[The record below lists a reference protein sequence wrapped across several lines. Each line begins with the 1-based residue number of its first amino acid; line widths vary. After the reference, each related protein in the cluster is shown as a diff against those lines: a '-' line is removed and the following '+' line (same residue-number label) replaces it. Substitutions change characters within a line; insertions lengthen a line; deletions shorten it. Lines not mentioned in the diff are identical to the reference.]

1 MTSWPTALPRSPV
14 FDQVLPPET
23 LELLRDLN
31 GELAGQGFYLTGGT
45 GLALQLGHRVSEDLD
60 FFTAAEFDPVRLSRQ
75 MEQRPGYSETLLS
88 KGSFYCRVAGVKLS
102 FLHYP
107 VPLRFPTTEYR
118 SVMVADWRDILAEK
132 FKTLSQRGSR
142 RDFYDVY
149 ACLTLKTLS
158 VAEAIGIFKGRFAG
172 TGINYQHVL
181 KSLMWFV
188 DADAEPDP
196 RLLIRADWAEVK
208 RFFESRAAEFA
219 KSLV

>member
-1 MTSWPTALPRSPV
+1 MTSWLTALLRSPV

-31 GELAGQGFYLTGGT
+31 GELARQGFYLAGGT

-60 FFTAAEFDPVRLSRQ
+60 FFTTAEFDPVLLSRR
-75 MEQRPGYSETLLS
+75 MEPRPGYSETLLS
-88 KGSFYCRVAGVKLS
+88 KGTFYCRVSDVKLS

-107 VPLRFPTTEYR
+107 VPLRFPTAEYR
-118 SVMVADWRDILAEK
+118 SVTVADWRDILAEK

-142 RDFYDVY
+142 RDFYDVH
-149 ACLTLKTLS
+149 ACFTLKTLS
-158 VAEAIGIFKGRFAG
+158 VAEATAIFKGRFAG

-181 KSLMWFV
+181 KSLTWFV

-196 RLLIRADWAEVK
+196 RLLRRTDWAEVK
-208 RFFESRAAEFA
+208 RFFDSHAAEFLRYL
-219 KSLV
+219 S